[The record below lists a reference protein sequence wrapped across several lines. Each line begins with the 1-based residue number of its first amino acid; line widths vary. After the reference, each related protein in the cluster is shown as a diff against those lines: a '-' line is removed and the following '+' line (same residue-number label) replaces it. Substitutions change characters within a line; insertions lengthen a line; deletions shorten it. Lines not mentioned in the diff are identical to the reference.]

1 MPLQHSLSLSLCDT
15 HLGCAFVRRARTHR
29 YITSLIQLIEQQ
41 LAEEGEGG
49 TGGGKEQ
56 SMRARSHF
64 EATKAY
70 IALKKTTDERFVE
83 IEA

>member
-1 MPLQHSLSLSLCDT
+1 
-15 HLGCAFVRRARTHR
+15 
-29 YITSLIQLIEQQ
+29 
-41 LAEEGEGG
+41 
-49 TGGGKEQ
+49 
-56 SMRARSHF
+56 MRARSHF